1 MVNTARNVLINPK
14 QSAIEALKTTS
25 KRATEKS
32 TKTTADLMSNKNADK
47 VTKNSSQNNSDT
59 DSQTIEKSIKSPKNI
74 YIYLKNM
81 YIKTAHY

>member
-1 MVNTARNVLINPK
+1 MIHPE
-14 QSAIEALKTTS
+14 QSATEALKTTS
-25 KRATEKS
+25 KRSTEKS

-47 VTKNSSQNNSDT
+47 VTKNLLQNNSDT
-59 DSQTIEKSIKSPKNI
+59 DSQTIEKSIKRPKNI